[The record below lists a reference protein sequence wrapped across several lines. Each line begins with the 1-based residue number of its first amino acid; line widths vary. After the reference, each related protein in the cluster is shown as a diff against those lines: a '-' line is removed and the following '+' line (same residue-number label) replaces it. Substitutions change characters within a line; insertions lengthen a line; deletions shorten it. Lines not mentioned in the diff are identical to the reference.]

1 MPNKD
6 SFTFSDKLKKS
17 KSLPLSK
24 RIPSR
29 MGPDNKAKRT
39 LIQRAQRD
47 LPFIIVA
54 AAALLLLPV
63 LSRDN
68 GAGSTYPVMPEW
80 DDNNVYAENGG
91 TVQGTEQPVI
101 SPGTFQDPL
110 SWINR
115 PGEDRNAALTPEV
128 IEHQGEDVLAPTTR
142 SERSVDKYG
151 TEAKRGVVSSV
162 TRKATEKGSLR
173 NSSAI
178 AIRGSGG
185 FGKSY
190 SIYTPTKGEA
200 SSRLREGVR
209 PVALQPMESAGKSG
223 RSLTGEGLAAEA
235 SRSLGAMNRG
245 PAKQA
250 LYNAQLRDTDG
261 KSLGEIGS
269 GPKIVGGARAGTG
282 GSPSNKNNYQIPSP
296 WWMDMEKTKYMKEWE
311 LWHYN
316 FQKAIAEPLA
326 KGMGNIFSCLLF
338 GSKGGETDKFLG
350 QLPGDTDYDCKGPD
364 GKDISGVGSWGDF
377 RDGFGKQT
385 SGTGDNKEEKSGGE
399 AAWEA
404 WITKCRAAGGDWKAS
419 DGSPKAWWDVRFRC
433 LGLKVKPFMGKN
445 LTVDCSGI
453 NDDPIKFHS
462 WISRNDD
469 KVKKRSEEMLIHYVV
484 AGTRPA
490 VGGYGQDKYR
500 NADNKSIKNQRVI
513 YVAKGG
519 ILDGVS
525 FKKDVLEPLQKA
537 CPSQEIVVT
546 KVGAI
551 KTSERALAP
560 LSYSMVDENRKG
572 LCAGKEIRSIFP
584 TLNGKK
590 KLRKTIAL
598 SQGESK
604 DLAELKVVFANSELD
619 EYKAALSGASSVDIK
634 ECKVYQTDAVIA
646 PVYVETATD
655 MNRGS
660 TSTAKGN
667 LDCANVNFRAALQT
681 GKYARFVA
689 EISNPDKYVYAVHI
703 ENVDMNP
710 AHPTIKN
717 IVDCSKKDYSQE
729 ISRETGRAKFSYEF
743 PAGRA
748 VSSETGIVNSEEGRG
763 EIMWLTSNEAPSE
776 AGLKKKAI
784 SSAGAPLDSLGIE
797 DIFPQGHYKAQSCY
811 FRWCSDSSCTEPANA
826 YRKGYCT
833 DNGKVVK
840 AVSFNGGD
848 TWLSTGVTAGAD
860 ATSSGICQD
869 VCYEH
874 GVVYTYTKYI
884 AEEGGKSTISRGEA
898 VGDLTYMVY
907 TEPALKDMIKAC
919 QDIGAKS
926 TNDICSENNKLYP
939 YVKFEEKGISPLLL
953 KTSKTP
959 YTEET
964 LPSLGKTLNEMLSSS
979 AACSQV
985 CKKTTVIGPKDPNKP
1000 ATSEETVVLKSDF
1013 QKEIIAYKDL
1023 AKSST
1028 PNVALAASLIG
1039 YCGEDDKTDEEDKSD
1054 AQTKAGEDEAAD
1066 VKEYCSGYG
1075 TYFYESAA
1083 GTDGSFVI
1091 LNEADKE
1098 KGTLK
1103 KLIEEDK
1110 DNIKPC
1116 QTACKNKKG
1125 EIYLADESGKAT
1137 NTFCLFN
1144 MLTSNIE
1151 MPEEVKSKGVN
1162 IQIIYQ
1168 ISKQFTPP
1176 SGVVDCVEEAPA
1188 AQAEPAAPETKSQQ
1202 GEGKTG
1208 CKDGDALYKYIS
1220 VAGYNISTGEL
1231 LEPANDASGNDTNSS
1246 IGDCQNARV
1255 CIDQEGNLRLGLS
1268 TTATI
1273 IAPKG
1278 SAEVS
1283 QLGKA
1288 QIAGCLEVAGDKMT
1302 AEIKAQKPACGK
1314 DKCRLNGFPYQ
1325 SVLYNGLAIKV
1336 KTLPA
1341 SLDKCEGDVPDCAIV
1356 CFDQNNMLRKGVFTD
1371 GEAVGPLGGLGSFQE
1386 GAIMPCVKKPDIAAN
1401 CDMEFVGEFKTAS
1414 FMKLTPAKASGS
1426 SKQVADVNE
1435 LVRRLKDCL
1444 RGGGFANINMAVGG
1458 HTDRQGETKAAWDRL
1473 ITAAANKNKMTKE
1486 EYMKSGKYATD
1497 VGSLKAWTAVRE
1509 GQNIQLSADRALYL
1523 VQSVTASLADEGIT
1537 SKDIGVTFNDDSYSL
1552 SKRFSNT
1559 PSDEKSRDIK
1569 AELGSYMGGGK
1580 PFVFDITA
1588 YGSEQCSS
1596 YDKTSGS
1603 SQACRKVVLK
1613 VSPENQQAVITAIN
1627 NFGNSGGCYNNPNS
1641 EVCRNINM
1649 YTGANRT

>member
-80 DDNNVYAENGG
+80 DDNEMYAENGG
-91 TVQGTEQPVI
+91 VVKGTEQPVI
-101 SPGTFQDPL
+101 SPGNFQDPL
-110 SWINR
+110 SWISR
-115 PGEDRNAALTPEV
+115 PGEDRNAAAVPQVIEQEGEEV
-128 IEHQGEDVLAPTTR
+128 IAPARRPT
-142 SERSVDKYG
+142 DQYG
-151 TEAKRGVVSSV
+151 GTVKEAVRSSV

-173 NSSAI
+173 NSSGI
-178 AIRGSGG
+178 AIRGAGG
-185 FGKSY
+185 FGRSY

-200 SSRLREGVR
+200 PSRLREGVR

-235 SRSLGAMNRG
+235 ARSLGAMNRG

-250 LYNAQLRDTDG
+250 LYNAQLRDADG
-261 KSLGEIGS
+261 KSLGDIGS

-282 GSPSNKNNYQIPSP
+282 GSPSNKINYQIPSP
-296 WWMDMEKTKYMKEWE
+296 WWMDMEKSKYMKEWE

-350 QLPGDTDYDCKGPD
+350 QLPGDTGYDCKGAD
-364 GKDISGVGSWGDF
+364 GKNISEVGSWGDF

-385 SGTGDNKEEKSGGE
+385 SGAGDNKEEKSGGA
-399 AAWEA
+399 AAWDA

-462 WISRNDD
+462 WIARNDD

-490 VGGYGQDKYR
+490 VGGQGQDKYR

-519 ILDGVS
+519 ILDGTA

-572 LCAGKEIRSIFP
+572 LCEGKEIRSIFP
-584 TLNGKK
+584 TLSGKK

-619 EYKAALSGASSVDIK
+619 EYRAALAGASSVDVK
-634 ECKVYQTDAVIA
+634 ECKVYQTDAIIA
-646 PVYVETATD
+646 PVYVETVTD

-660 TSTAKGN
+660 TSTVKSN
-667 LDCANVNFRAALQT
+667 LDCANINFRAALQT

-689 EISNPDKYVYAVHI
+689 EITNPDKYVYAVHI

-729 ISRETGRAKFSYEF
+729 TNRETGRAKFSYEF

-784 SSAGAPLDSLGIE
+784 SSAGVPLDSLGIE

-811 FRWCSDSSCTEPANA
+811 FRWCSDKSCTEPENA
-826 YRKGYCT
+826 YKKGYCT

-860 ATSSGICQD
+860 AISSGICQD
-869 VCYEH
+869 VCYEK
-874 GVVYTYTKYI
+874 GVVYTYKKYT

-907 TEPALKDMIKAC
+907 TEPVLKDMIKAC
-919 QDIGAKS
+919 QDIGIKS

-985 CKKTTVIGPKDPNKP
+985 CKKTTVIGSKYPNKP
-1000 ATSEETVVLKSDF
+1000 ATREETVVLKSDF

-1023 AKSST
+1023 SESST

-1039 YCGEDDKTDEEDKSD
+1039 YCGEDDKAAEEDKSD
-1054 AQTKAGEDEAAD
+1054 AQTKAGEDEAAA

-1075 TYFYESAA
+1075 TYFYISAA
-1083 GTDGSFVI
+1083 GTDNSFVI
-1091 LNEADKE
+1091 LSEADKE
-1098 KGTLK
+1098 K
-1103 KLIEEDK
+1103 IIDK

-1137 NTFCLFN
+1137 NTFCLFHLLN
-1144 MLTSNIE
+1144 AAPLPDE
-1151 MPEEVKSKGVN
+1151 LKSQDVG
-1162 IQIIYQ
+1162 IQQIYD
-1168 ISKQFTPP
+1168 ISKNYSAP
-1176 SGVVDCVEEAPA
+1176 SGVGDCVEEAPA
-1188 AQAEPAAPETKSQQ
+1188 AEPAAPETKSQQ
-1202 GEGKTG
+1202 DTVQGGCNEGGT
-1208 CKDGDALYKYIS
+1208 LYKY
-1220 VAGYNISTGEL
+1220 VAVGGYRISTGEA
-1231 LEPANDASGNDTNSS
+1231 LEPVKDASGNDTNRND
-1246 IGDCQNARV
+1246 GNCQNLKV
-1255 CIDQEGNLRLGLS
+1255 CRDQQGNLHWGMRS
-1268 TTATI
+1268 TDPTI
-1273 IAPKG
+1273 AR
-1278 SAEVS
+1278 AESTEAS
-1283 QLGKA
+1283 QLA
-1288 QIAGCLEVAGDKMT
+1288 NASIQGCVEVAGEKMT
-1302 AEIKAQKPACGK
+1302 AEIKAQKPACGQNHCK
-1314 DKCRLNGFPYQ
+1314 INGLPYE
-1325 SVLYNGLAIKV
+1325 SVLYKGLAIRT

-1341 SLDKCEGDVPDCAIV
+1341 SLEKCEGDVPDCTFV

-1426 SKQVADVNE
+1426 SKQVTDVNE
-1435 LVRRLKDCL
+1435 LVRRLSDCML
-1444 RGGGFANINMAVGG
+1444 GGGFANINMAVGG
-1458 HTDRQGETKAAWDRL
+1458 HTDKQGEIKTAWDRL

-1509 GQNIQLSADRALYL
+1509 GQNMQLSADRALYL
-1523 VQSVTASLADEGIT
+1523 VQNVTDSLASQVPSG
-1537 SKDIGVTFNDDSYSL
+1537 SIGVTFNDDGYRL

-1569 AELGSYMGGGK
+1569 AELGSYMGAGK

-1588 YGSEQCSS
+1588 YGSKQCSS

-1613 VSPENQQAVITAIN
+1613 VSPENQRAVIAAIN
-1627 NFGNSGGCYNNPNS
+1627 DFATSGGCYTNPNS
-1641 EVCRNINM
+1641 EVCRNIKM